1 MALVRI
7 GSGQVS
13 ISSLTTAYTQN
24 FNSLKAK
31 SGTSTALPTGWR
43 LLETGSSANTSYTT
57 NAGSSTTGDTYSY
70 GTGTNS
76 DRALGMLRSGSVAS
90 TVGVQFRN
98 TTGQTVSSITVSY
111 VGEQWRCGATGRA
124 DQIDFQYALNAT
136 SLSTGTWAD
145 VNELDFTSLQTASIG
160 AKDGNAAANRTT
172 KTFTV
177 TGLSI
182 ANNAIF
188 WLRWVDADAS
198 GADDGLAID
207 DFSIRLGAT
216 APPPPPPSPSVSVT
230 PNSLTFGTISFGS
243 TSTPQTFSFTASN
256 LTASLTLSAPVSFTL
271 SKDNVSYA
279 SSLVYATTELTSAR
293 TVYVKFTPAAA
304 NTSYT
309 GTVNFSSTGLI
320 SSPISLSGN
329 SNVTTPTG
337 PLNHYF
343 GNLHAHS
350 SYSDGNADDLTK
362 VPADDYAF
370 AKTAMCMDFLGIS
383 EHNHASA
390 GMQLADWQP
399 GRQQAAAATTST
411 FVAMYG
417 MEWGVISGGGH
428 VIVYGM
434 DSLIGW
440 ESGNYQI
447 YVPKSQYVGSTGLF
461 HMLNRHGGN
470 ALAYLAHPENTDF
483 NNILTTYD
491 AGADAA
497 VVGTA
502 VESGPAFS
510 TNTTYTNPGTSMA
523 KLTYYKNMLARGYK
537 LGPTIDHD
545 NHNMTFGK
553 TARTRTVIM
562 APELTENALLSAM
575 KQMRFYASQDCSA
588 KIVYQVNGQPL
599 GSVLTQAGTPT
610 ITLST
615 TTSTSPITSVRI
627 MMGVPGSGVA
637 ATTLSTQ
644 SSGNFTYIDNALSNG
659 ATRYYYLEITES
671 DGTRIVTAP
680 VWYTRNDAASARS
693 TATVVQSSTQ
703 PGVSRTL
710 AIYPNPVQDRLK
722 LLVDTDAPQ
731 SLQAEVYDLQGRR
744 LKSVR
749 YALVN
754 GNQQLDLS
762 VQSLPAGTYLLK
774 TTMGNERGARLF
786 QKQ

>member
-24 FNSLKAK
+24 FNTLRST
-31 SGTSTALPTGWR
+31 SGTSSTMPTGWR
-43 LLETGSSANTSYTT
+43 LLETGTGANTTYSTD
-57 NAGSSTTGDTYSY
+57 AGATTTGNTYSY
-70 GTGTNS
+70 GTGTNT
-76 DRALGMLRSGSVAS
+76 DRGLGMLRSGSVAS

-145 VNELDFTSLQTASIG
+145 VNELDFASLQTASIG

-188 WLRWVDADAS
+188 WLRWVDVDAS

-256 LTASLTLSAPVSFTL
+256 LTASLTLSAPVSFAL

-279 SSLVYATTELTSAR
+279 SSLAYATTELTSAR
-293 TVYVKFTPAAA
+293 TVFVKFTPAAA
-304 NTSYT
+304 NTTYT

-329 SNVTTPTG
+329 SNVITPTG

-343 GNLHAHS
+343 GNMHAHS

-383 EHNHASA
+383 EHNHATA

-470 ALAYLAHPENTDF
+470 ALAYLAHPNSTDF
-483 NNILTTYD
+483 NNMLGTYD

-523 KLTYYKNMLARGYK
+523 DLSYYRNMLAKGYK

-680 VWYTRNDAASARS
+680 VWYTRNDAATGRS
-693 TATVVQSSTQ
+693 SATVVQSSTQ
-703 PGVSRTL
+703 PGVNRTL

-731 SLQAEVYDLQGRR
+731 SLTAEVYDLQGRR